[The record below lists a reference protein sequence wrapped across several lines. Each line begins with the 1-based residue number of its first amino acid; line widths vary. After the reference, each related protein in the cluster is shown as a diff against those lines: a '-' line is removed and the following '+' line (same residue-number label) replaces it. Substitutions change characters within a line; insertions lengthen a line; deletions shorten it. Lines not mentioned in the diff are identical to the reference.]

1 MANSS
6 DVNSAVRS
14 DLGQAWANAWHL
26 WRIIIP
32 RRSITGRLVWGPA
45 TLMPTDRLEKVTEL
59 FGDRENRQSDH
70 CMRVADLRVGF
81 LATPTV

>member
-1 MANSS
+1 
-6 DVNSAVRS
+6 
-14 DLGQAWANAWHL
+14 
-26 WRIIIP
+26 
-32 RRSITGRLVWGPA
+32 
-45 TLMPTDRLEKVTEL
+45 MPTDRLEKVTEL